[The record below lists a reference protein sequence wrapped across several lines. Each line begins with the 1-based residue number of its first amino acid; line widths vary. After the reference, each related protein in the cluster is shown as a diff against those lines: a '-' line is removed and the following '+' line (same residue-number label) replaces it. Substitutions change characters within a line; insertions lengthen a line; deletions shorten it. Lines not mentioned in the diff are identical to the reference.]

1 MNAVFDFIFE
11 FCLLFEQIQLD
22 MRNIII
28 TIILILFSEN
38 VAANNKL
45 HVEGVTLHYNT
56 DLATNETNAEINWE
70 DAELIHEILL
80 NNPNIKIIQLNS
92 SGGLVEASQYISDL
106 VIDFELDSIVS
117 GECSSA
123 CVDIFLAG
131 NKRVL
136 ERGSWLGF
144 HKGSWASDNIEN
156 YYEDNKVTEGWN
168 NAFEFSSWLY
178 EDTQKEI
185 LKQMKYMIE
194 RGVEASFIIETL
206 QADSEGMWYPR
217 RKQLEAAGVI
227 KD

>member
-1 MNAVFDFIFE
+1 M
-11 FCLLFEQIQLD
+11 
-22 MRNIII
+22 
-28 TIILILFSEN
+28 
-38 VAANNKL
+38 
-45 HVEGVTLHYNT
+45 
-56 DLATNETNAEINWE
+56 
-70 DAELIHEILL
+70 HEILL